1 MPQGFKKN
9 KVQLPKSE
17 KQKEKHQ
24 KKPSGLKKG
33 S

>member
-9 KVQLPKSE
+9 KAKLPGKPKE
-17 KQKEKHQ
+17 KQEK
-24 KKPSGLKKG
+24 KSLGLKKG